1 MLLLYRLKQLK
12 ASCMKN
18 ATMIVRYYRVDR
30 RDIAAIQF
38 IIEGYE
44 GMAVVTTIDP
54 KPARLQISIIADQQ
68 EDFDF
73 LLRDLQSTFP
83 IEEVPCT

>member
-1 MLLLYRLKQLK
+1 
-12 ASCMKN
+12 
-18 ATMIVRYYRVDR
+18 MIVRYYRVDR